1 MFANMVGL
9 APRGRIDE
17 ALYEDTAAQAEALA
31 RFRSRA
37 VFCGW
42 READAPASRAPRRNA
57 RLPRRSGAWQPQQR
71 RVVTQPSR
79 SRLYTHALRS
89 TFTQKRKAEE
99 EAGGAAGGDDAP
111 AAERDKEK
119 GAAKREKAPSGP
131 IYYRVT
137 VKDNGKGMAHEDI
150 PNMLGRVLSGT
161 KYGVRQAR
169 GKFGLGAKMA
179 LIWAKQTTGQ
189 PITVRSA
196 KPGQSFISAYTL
208 DLDLRTNAPHIHAE
222 SKEANPEQW
231 HGSQVSVLIRGAWS
245 TYGSRIVKYLRQLAV
260 ITPYAQLTF
269 KYASEGGGRA
279 DMSLRFRR
287 RTEHM
292 PPPPAET
299 AYHPSAVDLETIRA
313 LMRNTACKTM
323 RTFLCRGACLR
334 CLCAWFALT
343 RRHRPQSL
351 RASMPRWLTGCWR
364 SAATRSQRLAT
375 QRCSIRRRSWRC
387 TACSPPPSLSRPAPT
402 VCRPPASTTCAWA
415 S

>member
-1 MFANMVGL
+1 MF
-9 APRGRIDE
+9 PRN
-17 ALYEDTAAQAEALA
+17 
-31 RFRSRA
+31 
-37 VFCGW
+37 
-42 READAPASRAPRRNA
+42 P
-57 RLPRRSGAWQPQQR
+57 
-71 RVVTQPSR
+71 
-79 SRLYTHALRS
+79 
-89 TFTQKRKAEE
+89 QKRKAEE
-99 EAGGAAGGDDAP
+99 EAGGGGGDDEAP
-111 AAERDKEK
+111 AAEREKEK
-119 GAAKREKAPSGP
+119 GGAAKREKAPSGP

-196 KPGQSFISAYTL
+196 KPGQSFVSAYTL

-222 SKEANPEQW
+222 SKEPNPDRW
-231 HGSQVSVLIRGAWS
+231 HGSEVSVLIRGAWS

-269 KYASEGGGRA
+269 KYAAEAGGRA
-279 DMSLRFRR
+279 NVALRFCR

-313 LMRNTACKTM
+313 LMRNTTCKTM
-323 RTFLCRGACLR
+323 RNFLCKGA
-334 CLCAWFALT
+334 
-343 RRHRPQSL
+343 
-351 RASMPRWLTGCWR
+351 
-364 SAATRSQRLAT
+364 
-375 QRCSIRRRSWRC
+375 
-387 TACSPPPSLSRPAPT
+387 
-402 VCRPPASTTCAWA
+402 
-415 S
+415 